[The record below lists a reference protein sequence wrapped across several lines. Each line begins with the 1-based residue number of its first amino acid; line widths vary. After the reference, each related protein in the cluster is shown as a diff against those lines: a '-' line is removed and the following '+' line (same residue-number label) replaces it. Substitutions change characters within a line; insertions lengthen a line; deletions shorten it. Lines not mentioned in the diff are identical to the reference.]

1 MTEHLL
7 DVSDLVIPLP
17 GGGDRRHGVDGI
29 SFTVAAGRTT
39 CLIGESG
46 SGKSLTAQAILG
58 LLPEKFDRPTGTVE
72 FEGANLLALEPS
84 ALRRVRG
91 ARIGMI
97 FQEPMT
103 ALNPLQKVGRQI
115 DEVLRE
121 HIRMTQAARR
131 ARILS
136 ILGEVNLDAERVIDR
151 FPHQLSG
158 GQRQRV
164 MIAMA
169 LVMEPRLLIADE
181 PTTALDVTTQAQI
194 LRLISQLQARHGTGV
209 LFITHDFGVVRQIA
223 DDIAVMHRGRVVEA
237 GPVSE
242 ILSAPRKDYTRA
254 LLAAV
259 PKGDLR
265 PAIARTGPVVLD
277 AVGLTK
283 VYHHRPFLFGQP
295 KRFVALQDVSLQ
307 LRSGEILGI
316 VGESGSGKSTTA
328 RCISRL
334 VDADEGKVLLDGQD
348 FGALRGDALRLAR
361 QRMQMVFQDPYSA
374 LNPRRRVGDILM
386 QAPLNFGVPRVEAEE
401 RARRMLQLVGLDP
414 SAFSRFPGAF
424 SGGQRQRICIARA
437 LIPEPKLLIADEA
450 VSALD
455 VSVQAQIL
463 TLLRSIRDQMDL
475 AILFITHDLRVAAEL
490 CDRLIV
496 MKDGNIVDQGTCSEV
511 LFESTVPYT
520 RTLIDAIPGSRLTK
534 VTQPVDTI
542 TAGLES

>member
-1 MTEHLL
+1 MTEQLL
-7 DVSDLVIPLP
+7 QVRNLVIPLP
-17 GGGDRRHGVDGI
+17 GGGDRKNGVDGI
-29 SFTVAAGRTT
+29 SFMVGSGRTT

-58 LLPEKFDRPTGTVE
+58 LLPEKFDRPTGTAE
-72 FEGANLLALEPS
+72 FGGANLLALDPS

-91 ARIGMI
+91 ARISMI

-115 DEVLRE
+115 DEVLRA
-121 HIRMTQAARR
+121 HMRMTPAARR
-131 ARILS
+131 ARVLS
-136 ILGEVNLDAERVIDR
+136 ILGEVNLDAERVIGR

-209 LFITHDFGVVRQIA
+209 LFITHDFGVVKQIA

-237 GPVSE
+237 GPVAD
-242 ILSAPRKDYTRA
+242 ILSSPREEYTKA

-259 PKGDLR
+259 PKGELR
-265 PAIARTGPVVLD
+265 PPVARTGPVVLE
-277 AVGLTK
+277 AAGLTK
-283 VYHHRPFLFGQP
+283 VYSHRPFLFGKP

-334 VDADEGKVLLDGQD
+334 VDPDEGKVLLGGED
-348 FGALRGDALRLAR
+348 FGALRGNALRLAR

-386 QAPLNFGVPRVEAEE
+386 QAPLNFGVPRAEAQA

-414 SAFSRFPGAF
+414 SAFSRFPGEF

-437 LIPEPKLLIADEA
+437 LIPQPKLLIADEA

-463 TLLRSIRDQMDL
+463 TLLKSIRDQMDL

-496 MKDGNIVDQGTCSEV
+496 MKDGCIVDQGTCAQV

-520 RTLIDAIPGSRLTK
+520 RTLIDAIPGNKLTK
-534 VTQPVDTI
+534 SDRFIDTVA
-542 TAGLES
+542 AGQGN

>member
-1 MTEHLL
+1 MTKELLL
-7 DVSDLVIPLP
+7 DVSNLTIALP
-17 GGGDRRHGVDGI
+17 GGGDRKYGVDGVG
-29 SFTVAAGRTT
+29 FTVRAGRTT

-58 LLPEKFDRPTGTVE
+58 LLPQKFAKPTGSID
-72 FEGANLLALEPS
+72 FEGRNLLALDPS
-84 ALRRVRG
+84 ALRRIRG
-91 ARIGMI
+91 SRIGMI

-103 ALNPLQKVGRQI
+103 ALNPLQKVGKQV
-115 DEVLRE
+115 DEVLRAHE
-121 HIRMTQAARR
+121 RLKSAVRR
-131 ARILS
+131 ERVIAILR
-136 ILGEVNLDAERVIDR
+136 EVNLDAQSVVGR

-169 LVMEPRLLIADE
+169 LIMKPRLLIADE

-194 LRLISQLQARHGTGV
+194 LQLISDLQARHGTGV
-209 LFITHDFGVVRQIA
+209 LFITHDFGVVKDIA
-223 DDIAVMHRGRVVEA
+223 HDIAVMNRGRVVEA
-237 GPVSE
+237 GPVAQ
-242 ILSAPRKDYTRA
+242 ILSAPQEEYTKA

-259 PKGDLR
+259 PKGELR
-265 PAIARTGPVVLD
+265 TTAIRTGPVVLEV
-277 AVGLTK
+277 VGLTK
-283 VYHHRPFLFGQP
+283 IYRQRRTMFSRVQKL
-295 KRFVALQDVSLQ
+295 VALQDVSLT

-334 VDADEGKVLLDGQD
+334 IDPDEGQVHLAGQNY
-348 FGALRGDALRLAR
+348 GALRGNALRLAR
-361 QRMQMVFQDPYSA
+361 QRMQMVFQDPYSS

-386 QAPLNFGVPRVEAEE
+386 QAPLNFGLPRAEAEA
-401 RARRMLQLVGLDP
+401 RARQMIKLVGLDE

-463 TLLRSIRDQMDL
+463 TLLRSIRDRLDL
-475 AILFITHDLRVAAEL
+475 AVLFITHDLRVAAEL

-496 MKDGNIVDQGTCSEV
+496 MKDGRIVDHGTCSEV
-511 LFESTVPYT
+511 LLESNVPYT
-520 RTLIDAIPGSRLTK
+520 RALIEAIPGAKLARA
-534 VTQPVDTI
+534 I
-542 TAGLES
+542 

>member
-1 MTEHLL
+1 MTEQLL
-7 DVSDLVIPLP
+7 QVRNLVIPLP
-17 GGGDRRHGVDGI
+17 GGGDRKNGVDGI
-29 SFTVAAGRTT
+29 SFMVGSGRTT

-58 LLPEKFDRPTGTVE
+58 LLPEKFDRPTGTAE
-72 FEGANLLALEPS
+72 FGGANLLALDPS

-115 DEVLRE
+115 DEVLRA
-121 HIRMTQAARR
+121 HMRMTPAARR
-131 ARILS
+131 ARVLS
-136 ILGEVNLDAERVIDR
+136 ILGEVNLDAERVIGR

-194 LRLISQLQARHGTGV
+194 LRQISQLQARHGTGV
-209 LFITHDFGVVRQIA
+209 LFITHDFGVVKQIA

-237 GPVSE
+237 GPVAD
-242 ILSAPRKDYTRA
+242 ILSSPRQEYTKA

-259 PKGDLR
+259 PKGELR
-265 PAIARTGPVVLD
+265 PPVARTGPVVLE
-277 AVGLTK
+277 AAGLTK
-283 VYHHRPFLFGQP
+283 VYSHRPFLFGKP

-334 VDADEGKVLLDGQD
+334 VDPDEGKVLLGGED
-348 FGALRGDALRLAR
+348 FGALRGNALRLAR

-386 QAPLNFGVPRVEAEE
+386 QAPLNFGVPRAEAQA

-437 LIPEPKLLIADEA
+437 LIPQPKLLIADEA

-463 TLLRSIRDQMDL
+463 TLLKSISDQMDL
-475 AILFITHDLRVAAEL
+475 AILFIIHDLRVAAEL

-496 MKDGNIVDQGTCSEV
+496 MKDGCIVDQGTCAQV

-520 RTLIDAIPGSRLTK
+520 RTLIDAIPGNKLTK
-534 VTQPVDTI
+534 SDRFIDTVA
-542 TAGLES
+542 AGQGN

>member
-1 MTEHLL
+1 MTEQLL
-7 DVSDLVIPLP
+7 QVRNLVIPLP
-17 GGGDRRHGVDGI
+17 GGGDRKNGVDGI
-29 SFTVAAGRTT
+29 SFMVGSGRTT

-58 LLPEKFDRPTGTVE
+58 LLPEKFDRPTGTAE
-72 FEGANLLALEPS
+72 FGGANLLALDPS

-115 DEVLRE
+115 DEVLRA
-121 HIRMTQAARR
+121 HMRMTPAARR
-131 ARILS
+131 ARVLS
-136 ILGEVNLDAERVIDR
+136 ILGEVNLDAERVIGR

-209 LFITHDFGVVRQIA
+209 LFITHDFGVVKQIA

-237 GPVSE
+237 GPVAD
-242 ILSAPRKDYTRA
+242 ILSSPREEYTKA

-259 PKGDLR
+259 PKGELR
-265 PAIARTGPVVLD
+265 PPVARTGPVVLE
-277 AVGLTK
+277 AAGLTK
-283 VYHHRPFLFGQP
+283 VYSHRPFLFGKP

-334 VDADEGKVLLDGQD
+334 VDPDEGKVLLGGED
-348 FGALRGDALRLAR
+348 FGALRGNALRLAR

-386 QAPLNFGVPRVEAEE
+386 QAPLNFGVPRAEAQA

-437 LIPEPKLLIADEA
+437 LIPQPKLLIADEA

-463 TLLRSIRDQMDL
+463 TLLKSIRDQMDL

-496 MKDGNIVDQGTCSEV
+496 MKDGCIVDQGHLRTGAV
-511 LFESTVPYT
+511 RKHRAVHPYT
-520 RTLIDAIPGSRLTK
+520 YRCNSR
-534 VTQPVDTI
+534 Q
-542 TAGLES
+542 